1 MISVG
6 VEKRDS
12 LWSGKERFSNC
23 HSKEC
28 LLGYTTS
35 HSSVSYAPAKQI
47 DFIGKKKEAAKG
59 INDDSASSRRRKKFD
74 TPTLEEN

>member
-1 MISVG
+1 M
-6 VEKRDS
+6 EKRDS
-12 LWSGKERFSNC
+12 LTVTQKSAYLVIPPAIR
-23 HSKEC
+23 
-28 LLGYTTS
+28 
-35 HSSVSYAPAKQI
+35 SVSYAPAKQI